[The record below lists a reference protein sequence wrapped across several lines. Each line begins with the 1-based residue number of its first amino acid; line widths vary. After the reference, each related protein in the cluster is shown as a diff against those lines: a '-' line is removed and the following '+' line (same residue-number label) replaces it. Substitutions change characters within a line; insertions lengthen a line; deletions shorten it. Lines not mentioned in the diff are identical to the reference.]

1 MLRASRG
8 IPSGGIARKDSG
20 EEEWLIRCLLCG
32 AGYDPSLWSLYIQQN
47 LCFM

>member
-8 IPSGGIARKDSG
+8 IPSGGIARKDSS
-20 EEEWLIRCLLCG
+20 EEEWLIICLLCG
-32 AGYDPSLWSLYIQQN
+32 AGYDPSLSLYIQQN